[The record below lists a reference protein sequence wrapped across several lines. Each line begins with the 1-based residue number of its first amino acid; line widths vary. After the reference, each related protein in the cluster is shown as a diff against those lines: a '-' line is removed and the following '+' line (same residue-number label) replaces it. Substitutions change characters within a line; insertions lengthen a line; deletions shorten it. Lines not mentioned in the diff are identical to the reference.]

1 MDWFST
7 GLIMGAV
14 QGLTEFLP
22 VSSSGHLVIAGDL
35 LGFTGPK
42 ASTFEVAIQLG
53 SIFAVLM
60 VYWDRFMGLLLP
72 GRVQTSAPKPFAGL
86 RGDLAPFS
94 DDAAAVG
101 FGFAPP
107 FVHQAAFHPL

>member
-1 MDWFST
+1 
-7 GLIMGAV
+7 MGAV

-86 RGDLAPFS
+86 RGIS